1 MYSIIGGDKK
11 TYGPVTSDEV
21 HRWIREGRAD
31 ERTQVKREGNTKWED
46 LGSLS
51 EFFPPH
57 ASSPPKILR
66 QFKPSILSATG
77 TLRVEDCLRQGWQV
91 YRQDPWRITGIITL
105 VFVAQFLLNSIP
117 LAGALLAFLLN
128 GPILGGIYNFCHQVI
143 HGKGQ
148 DTHRVVDFEF
158 LFDFIKQ
165 RPLGRPSFR
174 INEVLL
180 HFFQP
185 LLSQLDIITIN
196 VKERFLPC
204 FLATTVSSLLAFGPF
219 LLSLIPAA
227 ALFRA
232 SGVVMEEITKHPN
245 LILGMGLP
253 LLAGFLG
260 TMYFLICWSFAVP
273 IAACSETDFW
283 ESLKLSW
290 HGVRK
295 NFWSYVGLLVLL
307 GVINLIGILC
317 LGLGLF
323 ITIPITFLATMSAYD
338 QIFRATD
345 SR

>member
-1 MYSIIGGDKK
+1 MLGIMYLIIGGDKK
-11 TYGPVTSDEV
+11 TYGPVTADEV

-31 ERTQVKREGNTKWED
+31 ERTQIKREGGPNWED
-46 LGSLS
+46 LGNLS

-57 ASSPPKILR
+57 SSSPPKILR
-66 QFKPSILSATG
+66 EFHPSIVSATG
-77 TLRVEDCLRQGWQV
+77 TLRVGDCVRQGWQV
-91 YRQDPWRITGIITL
+91 YRQDPWRITGIIAL

-143 HGKGQ
+143 HGHTRGLQ
-148 DTHRVVDFEF
+148 DV
-158 LFDFIKQ
+158 I
-165 RPLGRPSFR
+165 
-174 INEVLL
+174 
-180 HFFQP
+180 
-185 LLSQLDIITIN
+185 DI
-196 VKERFLPC
+196 VKTRLLPC

-227 ALFRA
+227 ALFGA

-260 TMYFLICWSFAVP
+260 MMYFFICWSFAVP

-290 HGVRK
+290 QGVRK
-295 NFWSYVGLLVLL
+295 NFWAYLGLLILL
-307 GVINLIGILC
+307 GGINLIGMLC

>member
-1 MYSIIGGDKK
+1 MMEIMYSIIGGDKK
-11 TYGPVTSDEV
+11 TYGPVTADEV

-31 ERTQVKREGNTKWED
+31 ERTQIKREGSTKWED

-51 EFFPPH
+51 EFFPLH
-57 ASSPPKILR
+57 SSSPPKISREL
-66 QFKPSILSATG
+66 KPSILSATG
-77 TLRVEDCLRQGWQV
+77 TLRVWDCLGQGWQV
-91 YRQDPWRITGIITL
+91 YRQDPWRITGIIAL

-128 GPILGGIYNFCHQVI
+128 GPILGGIYNLCHQVI
-143 HGKGQ
+143 HGHTRGLQ
-148 DTHRVVDFEF
+148 DVM
-158 LFDFIKQ
+158 
-165 RPLGRPSFR
+165 
-174 INEVLL
+174 
-180 HFFQP
+180 
-185 LLSQLDIITIN
+185 DI
-196 VKERFLPC
+196 VKTRFLPC
-204 FLATTVSSLLAFGPF
+204 FLATTVSSLLAFGPL

-227 ALFRA
+227 ALFGA
-232 SGVVMEEITKHPN
+232 SGVVMDEITKHPN

-253 LLAGFLG
+253 LLAGFFG
-260 TMYFLICWSFAVP
+260 MMYFLICWSFAVP

-307 GVINLIGILC
+307 GGINLIGILC

>member
-1 MYSIIGGDKK
+1 
-11 TYGPVTSDEV
+11 VTADEV

-31 ERTQVKREGNTKWED
+31 ERTQIKREGNTKWEV
-46 LGSLS
+46 LGNLS

-57 ASSPPKILR
+57 SSSPPKISRELH
-66 QFKPSILSATG
+66 PSIVSATG
-77 TLRVEDCLRQGWQV
+77 TLRVGDCLRQGWQV
-91 YRQDPWRITGIITL
+91 YRQDPWRITGIIAL
-105 VFVAQFLLNSIP
+105 VFMAQFFLNSIP

-143 HGKGQ
+143 HGHTRGLQ
-148 DTHRVVDFEF
+148 DVME
-158 LFDFIKQ
+158 I
-165 RPLGRPSFR
+165 
-174 INEVLL
+174 
-180 HFFQP
+180 
-185 LLSQLDIITIN
+185 
-196 VKERFLPC
+196 VKTRFLPC

-227 ALFRA
+227 ALFGS

-245 LILGMGLP
+245 LIFGMGLP
-253 LLAGFLG
+253 LMAGFFG
-260 TMYFLICWSFAVP
+260 MVYFLICWSFAVP

-283 ESLKLSW
+283 VSLKLSW

-295 NFWSYVGLLVLL
+295 NFWSYVGLLILL
-307 GVINLIGILC
+307 GGINLIGILC

>member
-1 MYSIIGGDKK
+1 VDKKKELVRAVNRYNVGIMYLIIGGDKK
-11 TYGPVTSDEV
+11 TYGPVTADEV

-31 ERTQVKREGNTKWED
+31 ERTQIKREGGPNWED
-46 LGSLS
+46 LGNLS
-51 EFFPPH
+51 DFFSPH
-57 ASSPPKILR
+57 SSSPPKILR
-66 QFKPSILSATG
+66 EFHPSIVSATG
-77 TLRVEDCLRQGWQV
+77 TLRVGDCVRQGGQV
-91 YRQDPWRITGIITL
+91 YRQDPWRITGIIAL

-128 GPILGGIYNFCHQVI
+128 GPILGGIYNFSHQVI
-143 HGKGQ
+143 HGHTRGLQ
-148 DTHRVVDFEF
+148 DVME
-158 LFDFIKQ
+158 I
-165 RPLGRPSFR
+165 
-174 INEVLL
+174 
-180 HFFQP
+180 
-185 LLSQLDIITIN
+185 
-196 VKERFLPC
+196 VKTRFLPC

-227 ALFRA
+227 ALFGA

-260 TMYFLICWSFAVP
+260 MMYFFICWSFAVP
-273 IAACSETDFW
+273 IAACSQTDFW

-290 HGVRK
+290 QGVRK
-295 NFWSYVGLLVLL
+295 NFWAYLGLLILL
-307 GVINLIGILC
+307 GGINLIGMLC

>member
-1 MYSIIGGDKK
+1 MYSIIGGDRK
-11 TYGPVTSDEV
+11 TYGPVTADEV

-31 ERTQVKREGNTKWED
+31 ERTQIKLEGNTRWED
-46 LGSLS
+46 LGGLP

-57 ASSPPKILR
+57 SFSPPKILP
-66 QFKPSILSATG
+66 QLKASILNSTG
-77 TLRVEDCLRQGWQV
+77 TLRVGDCLQKGWQV
-91 YRQDPWRITGIITL
+91 YWQDPWRITGIIAL
-105 VFVAQFLLNSIP
+105 VFVVQFLLNSIP

-143 HGKGQ
+143 HGHTRGLQ
-148 DTHRVVDFEF
+148 DVME
-158 LFDFIKQ
+158 I
-165 RPLGRPSFR
+165 
-174 INEVLL
+174 
-180 HFFQP
+180 
-185 LLSQLDIITIN
+185 
-196 VKERFLPC
+196 VKTRFLPC

-227 ALFRA
+227 ALFGA

-253 LLAGFLG
+253 LLAGFFG
-260 TMYFLICWSFAVP
+260 MMYFLICWSFAVP

-295 NFWSYVGLLVLL
+295 NFWAYLGLLILLAGINFVGLLCL
-307 GVINLIGILC
+307 GV
-317 LGLGLF
+317 GLF
-323 ITIPITFLATMSAYD
+323 ITIPLTLIATMCAYE

>member
-1 MYSIIGGDKK
+1 MMEPMYLIIGGDKK
-11 TYGPVTSDEV
+11 TYGPVTADEV

-31 ERTQVKREGNTKWED
+31 ERTQIKREGGTNWED
-46 LGSLS
+46 LGNLS

-57 ASSPPKILR
+57 SSSPPKISREL
-66 QFKPSILSATG
+66 QPSVLSATG
-77 TLRVEDCLRQGWQV
+77 TLRVGDCVRQGWQV
-91 YRQDPWRITGIITL
+91 YRQDPWRITGIIAL

-128 GPILGGIYNFCHQVI
+128 GPILGGIYNLCHQVI
-143 HGKGQ
+143 HGHTRGLQ
-148 DTHRVVDFEF
+148 DVM
-158 LFDFIKQ
+158 
-165 RPLGRPSFR
+165 
-174 INEVLL
+174 
-180 HFFQP
+180 
-185 LLSQLDIITIN
+185 DI
-196 VKERFLPC
+196 VKTRFLPC
-204 FLATTVSSLLAFGPF
+204 FLATTVSSLLAFGLL

-227 ALFRA
+227 ALFGA
-232 SGVVMEEITKHPN
+232 SGVVMDEITKHPN

-260 TMYFLICWSFAVP
+260 SMYFLICWSFAVP

-295 NFWSYVGLLVLL
+295 NFWAYLGLLILL
-307 GVINLIGILC
+307 GGINLIGILC

>member
-1 MYSIIGGDKK
+1 
-11 TYGPVTSDEV
+11 
-21 HRWIREGRAD
+21 
-31 ERTQVKREGNTKWED
+31 
-46 LGSLS
+46 
-51 EFFPPH
+51 
-57 ASSPPKILR
+57 
-66 QFKPSILSATG
+66 
-77 TLRVEDCLRQGWQV
+77 LRQGWRV
-91 YRQDPWRITGIITL
+91 YRQDPWRITGIIAL

-143 HGKGQ
+143 HGHTRGLQ
-148 DTHRVVDFEF
+148 DVM
-158 LFDFIKQ
+158 
-165 RPLGRPSFR
+165 
-174 INEVLL
+174 
-180 HFFQP
+180 
-185 LLSQLDIITIN
+185 DI
-196 VKERFLPC
+196 VKTRFLPC

-227 ALFRA
+227 ALFGA

-253 LLAGFLG
+253 LLAGFFG
-260 TMYFLICWSFAVP
+260 MMYFLICWSFAVP

-290 HGVRK
+290 QGVRK
-295 NFWSYVGLLVLL
+295 NFWAYLGLLILL
-307 GVINLIGILC
+307 GGINLIGMLC

>member
-1 MYSIIGGDKK
+1 MGIMYSIIGGDKK
-11 TYGPVTSDEV
+11 TYGPVTADEV

-31 ERTQVKREGNTKWED
+31 ERTQIKRDGSTRWED
-46 LGSLS
+46 LGGLS

-57 ASSPPKILR
+57 SSSPPKIIQEL
-66 QFKPSILSATG
+66 KASTLNSTG
-77 TLRVEDCLRQGWQV
+77 TLRVGDCLRQGWQV
-91 YRQDPWRITGIITL
+91 YQQDPWRITGIIAL
-105 VFVAQFLLNSIP
+105 VFITQFILNSIP
-117 LAGALLAFLLN
+117 VAGALLAFLLN

-143 HGKGQ
+143 HGRTRGVQ
-148 DTHRVVDFEF
+148 DVME
-158 LFDFIKQ
+158 I
-165 RPLGRPSFR
+165 
-174 INEVLL
+174 
-180 HFFQP
+180 
-185 LLSQLDIITIN
+185 
-196 VKERFLPC
+196 VKTRFLPC

-227 ALFRA
+227 ALFGA

-260 TMYFLICWSFAVP
+260 MMYFLICWSFTVP
-273 IAACSETDFW
+273 IAACSQTDFW

-295 NFWSYVGLLVLL
+295 NFWSYVGLLILL
-307 GVINLIGILC
+307 GGINFVGLLC
-317 LGLGLF
+317 LGVGLF
-323 ITIPITFLATMSAYD
+323 ITIPLTLLATMCAYD

>member
-1 MYSIIGGDKK
+1 MDKKKELVRAVNRYNVGIMYLIIGGDKK
-11 TYGPVTSDEV
+11 TYGPVTADEV

-31 ERTQVKREGNTKWED
+31 ERTQIKREGGMNWED
-46 LGSLS
+46 LGNLS

-57 ASSPPKILR
+57 SSSPPKILR
-66 QFKPSILSATG
+66 ELHPSIVSATG
-77 TLRVEDCLRQGWQV
+77 TLRVGDCVRQGWQV
-91 YRQDPWRITGIITL
+91 YRQDPWRITGIIAL

-143 HGKGQ
+143 HGHTRGLQ
-148 DTHRVVDFEF
+148 DV
-158 LFDFIKQ
+158 I
-165 RPLGRPSFR
+165 
-174 INEVLL
+174 
-180 HFFQP
+180 
-185 LLSQLDIITIN
+185 DI
-196 VKERFLPC
+196 VKTRFLPC

-227 ALFRA
+227 ALFGA

-260 TMYFLICWSFAVP
+260 MMYFLICWSFAVP

-290 HGVRK
+290 QGVRK
-295 NFWSYVGLLVLL
+295 NFWAYVGLLILL
-307 GVINLIGILC
+307 GGINLIGMLC

>member
-1 MYSIIGGDKK
+1 MDKKKELVRAVNRYNVEIMYLIIGGDKK
-11 TYGPVTSDEV
+11 TYGPVTADEV

-31 ERTQVKREGNTKWED
+31 ERTQIKREGGTNWED
-46 LGSLS
+46 LGNLS

-57 ASSPPKILR
+57 SSSPPKILR
-66 QFKPSILSATG
+66 EFHPSIVSATG
-77 TLRVEDCLRQGWQV
+77 TLRVGDCVRQGWQV
-91 YRQDPWRITGIITL
+91 YRQDPWRITGIIAL

-143 HGKGQ
+143 HGHTRGLQ
-148 DTHRVVDFEF
+148 DV
-158 LFDFIKQ
+158 I
-165 RPLGRPSFR
+165 
-174 INEVLL
+174 
-180 HFFQP
+180 
-185 LLSQLDIITIN
+185 DI
-196 VKERFLPC
+196 VKTRFLPC

-227 ALFRA
+227 ALFGA

-260 TMYFLICWSFAVP
+260 MMYFLICWSFAVP

-290 HGVRK
+290 QGVRK
-295 NFWSYVGLLVLL
+295 NFWAYLGLLILL
-307 GVINLIGILC
+307 GGINLIGMLC

>member
-1 MYSIIGGDKK
+1 VDKKKELVRAVNRYNVGIMYLIIGGDKM
-11 TYGPVTSDEV
+11 TYGPVTADEV

-31 ERTQVKREGNTKWED
+31 ERTQIKREGGTNWED
-46 LGSLS
+46 LGNLS

-57 ASSPPKILR
+57 SSSPPKILR
-66 QFKPSILSATG
+66 EVHPSIVSATG
-77 TLRVEDCLRQGWQV
+77 TLRVGDCVRQGWQV
-91 YRQDPWRITGIITL
+91 YRQDPWRITGIIAL

-143 HGKGQ
+143 HGHTRGLP
-148 DTHRVVDFEF
+148 DVM
-158 LFDFIKQ
+158 
-165 RPLGRPSFR
+165 
-174 INEVLL
+174 
-180 HFFQP
+180 
-185 LLSQLDIITIN
+185 DI
-196 VKERFLPC
+196 VKTRFLPC

-227 ALFRA
+227 ALFGA

-253 LLAGFLG
+253 LLAGFFG
-260 TMYFLICWSFAVP
+260 MMYFLICWSFAVP

-295 NFWSYVGLLVLL
+295 NFWSYVGLLILL
-307 GVINLIGILC
+307 GGINLIGILC

>member
-1 MYSIIGGDKK
+1 MVIMYSIIGGDKK
-11 TYGPVTSDEV
+11 TYGPVTADEV

-31 ERTQVKREGNTKWED
+31 ERTQIKREGGTNWED
-46 LGSLS
+46 LGNLS
-51 EFFPPH
+51 EFFLPRS
-57 ASSPPKILR
+57 SSPPKILR
-66 QFKPSILSATG
+66 ELHLSILSATG
-77 TLRVEDCLRQGWQV
+77 TLRVGDCVRQGWQL
-91 YRQDPWRITGIITL
+91 YRQDPWRITGIIAL

-143 HGKGQ
+143 HGHTRGLQ
-148 DTHRVVDFEF
+148 DVME
-158 LFDFIKQ
+158 I
-165 RPLGRPSFR
+165 
-174 INEVLL
+174 
-180 HFFQP
+180 
-185 LLSQLDIITIN
+185 
-196 VKERFLPC
+196 VKSRFLPC

-219 LLSLIPAA
+219 LLSLIPAV
-227 ALFRA
+227 ALFGA

-253 LLAGFLG
+253 LLAGFFG
-260 TMYFLICWSFAVP
+260 MMYFLICWSFAVP

-295 NFWSYVGLLVLL
+295 NFWSYVGLLILL
-307 GVINLIGILC
+307 GGINLIGILC

>member
-1 MYSIIGGDKK
+1 
-11 TYGPVTSDEV
+11 
-21 HRWIREGRAD
+21 
-31 ERTQVKREGNTKWED
+31 
-46 LGSLS
+46 
-51 EFFPPH
+51 
-57 ASSPPKILR
+57 
-66 QFKPSILSATG
+66 
-77 TLRVEDCLRQGWQV
+77 
-91 YRQDPWRITGIITL
+91 
-105 VFVAQFLLNSIP
+105 VAQFLLNSIP

-128 GPILGGIYNFCHQVI
+128 GPISGGIYNFCHQVI
-143 HGKGQ
+143 HGQTRGLQ
-148 DTHRVVDFEF
+148 DVM
-158 LFDFIKQ
+158 
-165 RPLGRPSFR
+165 
-174 INEVLL
+174 
-180 HFFQP
+180 
-185 LLSQLDIITIN
+185 DI
-196 VKERFLPC
+196 VKTRFLPC

-227 ALFRA
+227 ALFGA

-253 LLAGFLG
+253 LLAGFFG
-260 TMYFLICWSFAVP
+260 MMYFLICWSFAVP
-273 IAACSETDFW
+273 IAACSQTDFW

-307 GVINLIGILC
+307 GGINLIGILC

>member
-1 MYSIIGGDKK
+1 VNRYNDGIMYSIIGGDKK
-11 TYGPVTSDEV
+11 TYGPVTADEV

-31 ERTQVKREGNTKWED
+31 ERTQIKREGGTNWED
-46 LGSLS
+46 LGNLS

-57 ASSPPKILR
+57 SSSPPKILR
-66 QFKPSILSATG
+66 ELHPSIVSATG
-77 TLRVEDCLRQGWQV
+77 TLRVGDCVRQGWQV
-91 YRQDPWRITGIITL
+91 YRQDPWRITGIIAL

-143 HGKGQ
+143 HGHTRGLQ
-148 DTHRVVDFEF
+148 DV
-158 LFDFIKQ
+158 I
-165 RPLGRPSFR
+165 
-174 INEVLL
+174 
-180 HFFQP
+180 
-185 LLSQLDIITIN
+185 DI
-196 VKERFLPC
+196 VKTRFLPC
-204 FLATTVSSLLAFGPF
+204 FLATTVSSLLAFGPL

-227 ALFRA
+227 ALFGA

-253 LLAGFLG
+253 LLAGFFG
-260 TMYFLICWSFAVP
+260 MMYFLICWSFAVP

-295 NFWSYVGLLVLL
+295 NFWAYLGLLVLL
-307 GVINLIGILC
+307 GGINLIGILC

>member
-1 MYSIIGGDKK
+1 VDKKKELVRRVNRYNDEIMYSIIGGDKK

-31 ERTQVKREGNTKWED
+31 ERTQIKREGSTNWED
-46 LGSLS
+46 LGNLS

-57 ASSPPKILR
+57 SSSPPKILR
-66 QFKPSILSATG
+66 ELHPSIVSATG
-77 TLRVEDCLRQGWQV
+77 TLRVGDCVRQGWQV
-91 YRQDPWRITGIITL
+91 YRHDPWRITGIIAL

-117 LAGALLAFLLN
+117 LVGALLAFLLN

-143 HGKGQ
+143 HGHTRGLQ
-148 DTHRVVDFEF
+148 DVME
-158 LFDFIKQ
+158 I
-165 RPLGRPSFR
+165 
-174 INEVLL
+174 
-180 HFFQP
+180 
-185 LLSQLDIITIN
+185 
-196 VKERFLPC
+196 VKTRFLPC

-227 ALFRA
+227 ALFGA

-253 LLAGFLG
+253 LLAGFFG
-260 TMYFLICWSFAVP
+260 MMYFLICWSFAVP

-307 GVINLIGILC
+307 GGINLIGILC